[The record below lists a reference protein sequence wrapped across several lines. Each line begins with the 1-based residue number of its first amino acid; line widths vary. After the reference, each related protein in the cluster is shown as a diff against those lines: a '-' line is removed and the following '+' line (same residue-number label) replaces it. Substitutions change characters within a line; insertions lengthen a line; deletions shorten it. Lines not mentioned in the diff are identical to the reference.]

1 MKKTWKLED
10 LDCAHCAQKMQDA
23 VAKIEGVQSVC
34 VNFLAARMTIEAD
47 EDKMDAVFAE
57 ALHDKKR
64 AGDTID
70 LVIPHDIGR
79 CSIDRTPLST
89 FHDLIAEGLGQK
101 GDASAC

>member
-57 ALHDKKR
+57 AVRVCRRIEPDCR
-64 AGDTID
+64 I
-70 LVIPHDIGR
+70 VP
-79 CSIDRTPLST
+79 
-89 FHDLIAEGLGQK
+89 
-101 GDASAC
+101 